1 MKFVLASALF
11 MALTAASA
19 PQVKVI
25 AATGDWSTLPPIG
38 DNGTDHL
45 SKNLILTLND
55 IATKR
60 ECSLPG
66 YKGTRFDFNMSFAAQ
81 FNPDGSLNQIV
92 IPKLNCPKAE
102 AVIGGTLQEMILG
115 GDYKPT
121 GQSPGGWY
129 RGDLSFNFDEAS
141 H

>member
-1 MKFVLASALF
+1 MKFVLASALL

-19 PQVKVI
+19 PPISVI
-25 AATGDWSTLPPIG
+25 SATGDWSDLPPIG

-45 SKNLILTLND
+45 SKNLIMTLND
-55 IATKR
+55 IATKH
-60 ECSLPG
+60 ECTLPG
-66 YKGTRFDFNMSFAAQ
+66 FKGTRFDFNMSFAAQ
-81 FNPDGSLNQIV
+81 FNPDGRLHQIV

>member
-1 MKFVLASALF
+1 MRFVLASALLL
-11 MALTAASA
+11 ALTAASA
-19 PQVKVI
+19 PPVSVI
-25 AATGDWSTLPPIG
+25 SATGDWSTLPPIR
-38 DNGTDHL
+38 DNGSDHL
-45 SKNLILTLND
+45 SKNLILALND
-55 IATKR
+55 IATKH

-66 YKGTRFDFNMSFAAQ
+66 FKGTRFDFNMSFAAQ
-81 FNPDGSLNQIV
+81 FTPDGSLHQIV

-102 AVIGGTLQEMILG
+102 AVIGGTLQEMIEG
-115 GDYKPT
+115 GDYRPT